1 MQRRM
6 LRTKYTLMGINHIK
20 LMKIRRKKSIL
31 RSNLKIKKKTTKD
44 LMLIKNINRQTHL
57 FTVLPNR
64 KQKKTLHLILS
75 QQSPRRRNNNNQIIV
90 RTSPRV

>member
-6 LRTKYTLMGINHIK
+6 LRTKYTLMVINHIK
-20 LMKIRRKKSIL
+20 LMKIRRKKNIL

-44 LMLIKNINRQTHL
+44 LMPIKNINRQTHL
-57 FTVLPNR
+57 IRVFPNQ

-75 QQSPRRRNNNNQIIV
+75 LQRPRRRNNNNQIIV
-90 RTSPRV
+90 KTSPRV